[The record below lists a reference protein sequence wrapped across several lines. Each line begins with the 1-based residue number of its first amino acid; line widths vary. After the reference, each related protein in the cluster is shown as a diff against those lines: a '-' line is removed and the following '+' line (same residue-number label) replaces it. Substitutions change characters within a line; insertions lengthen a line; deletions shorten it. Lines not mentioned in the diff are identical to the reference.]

1 VNSKL
6 LGLIFCAYSFAATA
20 ATDDNWI
27 KVPESDQT
35 DFQIHCY
42 EGQNLVWG
50 IYPRT
55 NLSDYQVARN
65 IYLYDDN
72 GRTVLKFKHGSYNA
86 DTTAMYIAAS
96 NERCIIS
103 AK

>member
-1 VNSKL
+1 MNSKL

-27 KVPESDQT
+27 KVQESDQT
-35 DFQIHCY
+35 DFQIRCY
-42 EGQNLVWG
+42 EGTNLVWG
-50 IYPRT
+50 IYPRN

-65 IYLYDDN
+65 IYINNDN
-72 GRTVLKFKHGSYNA
+72 GRTVLKFKRGRYNA
-86 DTTAMYIAAS
+86 DTTGMYIATS
-96 NERCIIS
+96 NESCELS